1 MNKSKIY
8 HDLRDKKSSSLL
20 IELKSF
26 TSKINQRVQL
36 SVNNDI
42 TKISNDYQEFLYKS
56 INTYSKIFNIEYERA
71 KNTYS
76 DISECFEDIITKSTY
91 NKIITFITQNEKTS
105 QFDMFIKK
113 FSFLTLEHLR
123 IASYIDLFE
132 LGKQIENFS
141 GLIFEKSPRDKGV
154 YISNL
159 ICYFKFKYP
168 NENLLYLITFALL
181 NQSIP
186 DLKAHIIYCKLFRS
200 KTSITPKEDYSI
212 TMIESAMEF
221 IENLDNNHDALDITK
236 EEYEAKCFENEK
248 KISIYFLTNNKIFGK
263 NENYSFSSGK
273 LVEMLNNYFFF
284 SKLKDSNS
292 TERDKIKDMSTI
304 SSIPIKSLY
313 TQYFVN
319 FDFKDLTFNQI
330 EQLYNDFKII
340 LKLIESDIHK

>member
-26 TSKINQRVQL
+26 TSKINQKLQL
-36 SVNNDI
+36 SNNNDI

-56 INTYSKIFNIEYERA
+56 INTYSKIFNIEYEIA

-76 DISECFEDIITKSTY
+76 DISECFEDIITKATY
-91 NKIITFITQNEKTS
+91 NKIIAFITENEKSS
-105 QFDMFIKK
+105 QFDLLVKK

-132 LGKQIENFS
+132 LAKQIENFC
-141 GLIFEKSPRDKGV
+141 GLIFEKSPRDKAL
-154 YISNL
+154 YLSNL
-159 ICYFKFKYP
+159 VCYFSFKYP
-168 NENLLYLITFALL
+168 NENLLYLIVFALL

-186 DLKAHIIYCKLFRS
+186 ELKAHIIYCKLFRG

-212 TMIESAMEF
+212 TMIENAIEF
-221 IENLDNNHDALDITK
+221 IENLDKNHYALDITK
-236 EEYEAKCFENEK
+236 EEFEAKCIENEK
-248 KISIYFLTNNKIFGK
+248 KNSINFLASQKIFEK
-263 NENYSFSSGK
+263 NENFSFNSGK

-284 SKLKDSNS
+284 SKLKDVNS
-292 TERDKIKDMSTI
+292 TNTEKIKDMSSI

-313 TQYFVN
+313 TQYFAN
-319 FDFKDLTFNQI
+319 FDFKDLSFNQL
-330 EQLYNDFKII
+330 EQLHNDFKII